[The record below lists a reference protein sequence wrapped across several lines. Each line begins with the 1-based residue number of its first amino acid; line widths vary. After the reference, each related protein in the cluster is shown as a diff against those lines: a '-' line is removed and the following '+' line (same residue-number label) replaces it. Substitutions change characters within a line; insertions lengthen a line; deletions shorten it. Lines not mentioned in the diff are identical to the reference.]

1 MEMVKWD
8 IKAERTSCIILMD
21 IGSIGYK
28 IVLGRLINES
38 INNPLVVIFSDYRF
52 VRNIID

>member
-1 MEMVKWD
+1 MEMIKWD